1 VDNET
6 LVRIQRNDPEISYC
20 DLELNDGI
28 DPEVVGRAIA
38 NNPHIKHISM
48 LGFDNSTG
56 VFEPLFDGVSRSQS
70 LKSISLDLCR
80 LDGAITKLFWIHDL
94 SEIHLLSSVIT
105 NETVSALQ
113 DANNVEAVEL
123 YTCVLGSANET
134 SVGSEFIRS
143 INHGHQLKK
152 TVVIRT
158 DLGDD
163 GFKFLGQLLVDS
175 NTSLEEL
182 ELNDCCSNQNIIGC
196 LQVYAHQTHCECCA
210 LWSVVTSQHKDG
222 DC

>member
-1 VDNET
+1 MDNET

-56 VFEPLFDGVSRSQS
+56 VFKPLFDGVSRSQS

-80 LDGAITKLFWIHDL
+80 LDGAITKLFRIHDL

-105 NETVSALQ
+105 NE
-113 DANNVEAVEL
+113 
-123 YTCVLGSANET
+123 
-134 SVGSEFIRS
+134 
-143 INHGHQLKK
+143 
-152 TVVIRT
+152 
-158 DLGDD
+158 
-163 GFKFLGQLLVDS
+163 
-175 NTSLEEL
+175 
-182 ELNDCCSNQNIIGC
+182 
-196 LQVYAHQTHCECCA
+196 CECTAGCQECG
-210 LWSVVTSQHKDG
+210 SS
-222 DC
+222 